1 MANNIIVGL
10 DVGTATV
17 NTVVV
22 GVERGKS
29 RPGAGPAESRKTL
42 RILGAG
48 QCQNQGMRRG
58 YVVDFDETVS
68 SIRKSVREAERSAG
82 LPIKR
87 AYISFGAV
95 GLGAERSQAT
105 VAVSRA
111 DREISEA
118 DVKRVVSQS
127 EANLSHF
134 ANKQILHTIPLNF
147 FIDRDLK
154 TTKPVGLKGG
164 KLEAEILFI
173 ACFNQHYDDLVR
185 SVEAAGVAGED
196 VVASPLATSKAVLT
210 KRQRE
215 TGSLLVDFGAGTV
228 SLAVFEEGIPISLE
242 SFPIGSSHI
251 TSDIALGF
259 SIPLEDAE
267 ILKVSFGSENFSKK
281 KLSEIINA
289 RLSDIFELIEG
300 HLKKINRNAL
310 LPGGIILTGGGAG
323 LANIAET
330 AKDYLKL
337 PAAVGELKDLAGADK
352 LARSGWATSVGLCLW
367 LAEEK
372 EGLEINS
379 HLPSGI
385 KNVKNSI
392 LRWFHSF
399 LP

>member
-10 DVGTATV
+10 DVGTAAV
-17 NTVVV
+17 NTVVL
-22 GVERGKS
+22 GLEKGN
-29 RPGAGPAESRKTL
+29 RKTM
-42 RILGAG
+42 RVLGAG
-48 QCQNQGMRRG
+48 KSQNQGMRRG
-58 YVVDFDETVS
+58 YVADFDETVS
-68 SIRKSVREAERSAG
+68 AVRKSLREAERSAG
-82 LPIKR
+82 VSIKR
-87 AYISFGAV
+87 ACISFGGI
-95 GLGAERSQAT
+95 GLGAERSQAA

-118 DVKRVVSQS
+118 DVKRVISQS

-154 TTKPVGLKGG
+154 TTKPAGLKGG

-173 ACFNQHYDDLVR
+173 TCFNQHYDDLVR
-185 SVEAAGVAGED
+185 SVEAAGVGVEE

-215 TGSLLVDFGAGTV
+215 AGSLLVDFGAGTV
-228 SLAVFEEGIPISLE
+228 SLVVFEEGIPISLE
-242 SFPIGSSHI
+242 AFPIGSSHI
-251 TSDIALGF
+251 TNDIALGF
-259 SIPLEDAE
+259 SIPLEEAE
-267 ILKVSFGSENFSKK
+267 ILKMSFGSDNFSKK

-300 HLKKINRNAL
+300 HLKKINRSAL

-330 AKDYLKL
+330 AKNYLEL
-337 PAAVGELKDLAGADK
+337 PAAVAGLKDLAGADK
-352 LARSGWATSVGLCLW
+352 LEGPGWATSVGLCLW
-367 LAEEK
+367 AVEEK
-372 EGLEINS
+372 DGLNNF
-379 HLPSGI
+379 PSPS
-385 KNVKNSI
+385 KVKNSI
-392 LRWFHSF
+392 LRWLRSF